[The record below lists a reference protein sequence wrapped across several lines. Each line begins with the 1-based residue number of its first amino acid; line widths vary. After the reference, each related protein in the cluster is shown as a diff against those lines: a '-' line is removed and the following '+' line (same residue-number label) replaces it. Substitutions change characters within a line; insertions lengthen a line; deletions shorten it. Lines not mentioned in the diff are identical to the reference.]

1 MARKS
6 DPAPEIAAVAE
17 TPAAGDLVRPT
28 LAQLEAAKRFISEE
42 LPMASPMDEHIIQI
56 ALLLALN
63 LDAVMGGVRD

>member
-17 TPAAGDLVRPT
+17 TPAAGALIRPT
-28 LAQLEAAKRFISEE
+28 LAQLEEAKRLVSEE

-63 LDAVMGGVRD
+63 ISVVMDS